1 MKLVT
6 YEVDRRRDIGVISK
20 DQMWVFPL
28 RAFGMEYKEMLEVV
42 KGLSQSE
49 LDLLEHASGLDPYN
63 NNILGAAMM
72 SEVKLLAPI
81 QTPEQ
86 DVICLGL
93 NYMEHAAESA
103 RYKKEDF
110 DGTRPMA
117 VYFSKRVNQAVD
129 PSGEITSHS
138 DMVDS
143 LDYEVELG
151 VIIGKD
157 AKDVPAEKVK
167 DYIFGYTIIN
177 DVSARNIQNRH
188 KQWYFGKSLDG
199 FTPMGPCILTA
210 NAISYPPALN
220 IQSRVNGELRQ
231 SSNTSLMI
239 FHIDHIVSEL
249 SKGMTL
255 RAGTIISTGTPKG
268 VGMGF
273 DPPKFLVAGDEV
285 ECLIEGIG
293 SIKNKVV

>member
-6 YEVDRRRDIGVISK
+6 YEVDRRRNVGVVSK
-20 DQMWVFPL
+20 DEMWVFPL
-28 RAFGMEYKEMLEVV
+28 GAFGMEYKEMLEVV

-63 NNILGAAMM
+63 SNITGAAMM
-72 SEVKLLAPI
+72 KEVRLLAPI
-81 QTPEQ
+81 QMPEQ
-86 DVICLGL
+86 DIICLGL
-93 NYMEHAAESA
+93 NYMEHAEESA
-103 RYKKEDF
+103 RFKNEDF
-110 DGTRPMA
+110 DGKRPYA
-117 VYFSKRVNQAVD
+117 VYFSKRVNQAVG
-129 PSGEITSHS
+129 PFGEIPSHS

-143 LDYEVELG
+143 LDYEAELA

-157 AKDVPAEKVK
+157 AKDIAPESVK

-177 DVSARNIQNRH
+177 DVSARNVQNAH

-210 NAISYPPALN
+210 TSIPYQPELKL
-220 IQSRVNGELRQ
+220 QSKVNGELRQ
-231 SSNTSLMI
+231 ESNTGLMI
-239 FHIDHIVSEL
+239 FNIDHIVSEL
-249 SKGMTL
+249 SRGMTL
-255 RAGTIISTGTPKG
+255 KAGTIISTGTPKG

-273 DPPKFLVAGDEV
+273 EPPKFLSVGDEV

-293 SIKNKVV
+293 AIKNTVV

>member
-6 YEVDRRRDIGVISK
+6 YEVDRRRDIGVVSR
-20 DQMWVFPL
+20 DETWVFPL

-63 NNILGAAMM
+63 SNVVGAAMM

-81 QTPEQ
+81 QAPEQ
-86 DVICLGL
+86 DIICLGL

-103 RYKKEDF
+103 RFKKEEF
-110 DGTRPMA
+110 DGKRPKA
-117 VYFSKRVNQAVD
+117 VYFSKRVNQAVNPYGD
-129 PSGEITSHS
+129 ILSHS

-143 LDYEVELG
+143 LDYEAELAV
-151 VIIGKD
+151 VIGRD
-157 AKDVPAEKVK
+157 AKDVAPEQVK

-177 DVSARNIQNRH
+177 DVSARNIQNAH

-210 NAISYPPALN
+210 NNVSYPPELS

-231 SSNTSLMI
+231 DSNTRLMI
-239 FHIDHIVSEL
+239 FNIDHIVSEL

-273 DPPKFLVAGDEV
+273 EPPKFLAAGDVV
-285 ECLIEGIG
+285 ECWIEGIG
-293 SIKNKVV
+293 TIKNKVV

>member
-6 YEVDRRRDIGVISK
+6 YEVDRRRDIGVMSK
-20 DQMWVFPL
+20 DETWVFPL

-49 LDLLEHASGLDPYN
+49 LDLLEHASGLDPYS
-63 NNILGAAMM
+63 NNIVGAAMRK
-72 SEVKLLAPI
+72 EVKLLAPI
-81 QTPEQ
+81 SRPEQ
-86 DVICLGL
+86 DIICLGI
-93 NYMEHAAESA
+93 NYMDHAEESA
-103 RYKKEDF
+103 RFKKEQF
-110 DGTRPMA
+110 DGTRANA
-117 VYFSKRVNQAVD
+117 VYFSKRVNEAVGPYGD
-129 PSGEITSHS
+129 IESHS

-143 LDYEVELG
+143 LDYEVELA

-157 AKDVPAEKVK
+157 AKNVPAEKVR

-177 DVSARNIQNRH
+177 DVSARNVQNIH

-210 NAISYPPALN
+210 GSISYPPELN
-220 IQSRVNGELRQ
+220 IESKVNGELRQ

-273 DPPKFLVAGDEV
+273 EPPRFLQAGDEV
-285 ECLIEGIG
+285 ECSIDGIG
-293 SIKNKVV
+293 VIVNKVN

>member
-6 YEVDRRRDIGVISK
+6 YEVDRRRNVGVVSK
-20 DQMWVFPL
+20 DEMWVFPL
-28 RAFGMEYKEMLEVV
+28 SAFGMEYKEMLEVV

-49 LDLLEHASGLDPYN
+49 LDLLEHASGRDPYST
-63 NNILGAAMM
+63 NIAGAAMM
-72 SEVKLLAPI
+72 KEVRLLAPI

-86 DVICLGL
+86 DVICLGI
-93 NYMEHAAESA
+93 NYMEHAEESA
-103 RYKKEDF
+103 RFKNEDF
-110 DGTRPMA
+110 DGKRPYA
-117 VYFSKRVNQAVD
+117 VYFSKRVNQAVG
-129 PSGEITSHS
+129 PFGEILSHS

-143 LDYEVELG
+143 LDYEAELA

-157 AKDVPAEKVK
+157 AKDIAPECVK

-177 DVSARNIQNRH
+177 DVSARNVQNAH

-210 NAISYPPALN
+210 ASVAYPPELK

-231 SSNTSLMI
+231 ESNTGLMI
-239 FHIDHIVSEL
+239 FNIDHIVSEL
-249 SKGMTL
+249 SRGMTL
-255 RAGTIISTGTPKG
+255 KAGTIISTGTPKG

-273 DPPKFLVAGDEV
+273 EPPRFLAVGDEV
-285 ECLIEGIG
+285 ECMIEGIG
-293 SIKNKVV
+293 AIKNTVV

>member
-6 YEVDRRRDIGVISK
+6 YEVDRRKDIGVVSK
-20 DQMWVFPL
+20 DEMWVFPL

-42 KGLSQSE
+42 KGLTQSE

-63 NNILGAAMM
+63 SNIVGAAMM
-72 SEVKLLAPI
+72 KEVMLLAPI
-81 QTPEQ
+81 RTPDQ
-86 DVICLGL
+86 DIICLGL
-93 NYMEHAAESA
+93 NYMEHAEESA

-110 DGTRPMA
+110 GGTRPNA
-117 VYFSKRVNQAVD
+117 VYFSKRVNEAVD
-129 PSGEITSHS
+129 PYGEILSHS

-157 AKDVPAEKVK
+157 AKDVAPEQVK

-177 DVSARNIQNRH
+177 DVSARNVQNAH

-199 FTPMGPCILTA
+199 FAPMGPCILTA
-210 NAISYPPALN
+210 GSISYPPELD
-220 IQSRVNGELRQ
+220 IQSKVNGELRQ
-231 SSNTSLMI
+231 DSNTRLMI
-239 FHIDHIVSEL
+239 FNIDHIVSEL
-249 SKGMTL
+249 SKGLTL

-273 DPPKFLVAGDEV
+273 EPPKFLAAGDEV

-293 SIKNKVV
+293 AIKNKVV